1 MRDFLIK
8 LLGGYKLVIVQ
19 FEGKHSPLFSKMVT
33 IKPTADKT
41 IISLK
46 HAYLIIKR
54 DGSIEIE
61 VKEVE

>member
-8 LLGGYKLVIVQ
+8 LLGGYKLFIVQ
-19 FEGKHSPLFSKMVT
+19 FEGKYSPLYSQIVT
-33 IKPTADKT
+33 VKPTADKT

-54 DGSIEIE
+54 NGSIEIQ
-61 VKEVE
+61 VKELK